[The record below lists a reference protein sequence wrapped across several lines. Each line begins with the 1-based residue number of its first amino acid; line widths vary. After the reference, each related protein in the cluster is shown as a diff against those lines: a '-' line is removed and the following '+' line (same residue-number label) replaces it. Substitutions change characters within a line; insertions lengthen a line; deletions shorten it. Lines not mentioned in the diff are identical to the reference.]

1 MRRYS
6 TPSAGFSDLVSP
18 LRISVP
24 SFTSTLMSSLF
35 IPGSSARIRYES
47 LLSSTST
54 AGCHFDT
61 LGRPKLSSN
70 RSLNTERKLPKPV
83 NASHLTNSIVVT
95 FYAKKLS
102 DVCPA
107 VNYLTDLNSVLTH
120 RRLNWVTKKGIR
132 MNTKDRGDD
141 CGKDQRE
148 ILRMGQTARMPV
160 PAPPAGSS
168 DCQFHIYD
176 DPAKFPPRQNPPYE
190 AIESATFG
198 EAQKMHQAIGFAR
211 GVIVQ

>member
-70 RSLNTERKLPKPV
+70 RSLNTERRLPKPV
-83 NASHLTNSIVVT
+83 NGSHLTNSIVITSCVE
-95 FYAKKLS
+95 KLKHGTAGS
-102 DVCPA
+102 QIH
-107 VNYLTDLNSVLTH
+107 LTNLHFVLNARQRS
-120 RRLNWVTKKGIR
+120 NSVTKKEFELIPRIEEMTMAKTGD
-132 MNTKDRGDD
+132 KFYEWDR
-141 CGKDQRE
+141 QP
-148 ILRMGQTARMPV
+148 RMPV
-160 PAPPAGSS
+160 PPPPAGSC
-168 DCQFHIYD
+168 DCQFH
-176 DPAKFPPRQNPPYE
+176 
-190 AIESATFG
+190 
-198 EAQKMHQAIGFAR
+198 
-211 GVIVQ
+211 